1 MSENEVELKNKT
13 WHVNLGFDTPLPF
26 GKYKGSTPRQLLATR
41 PTYMCWLVDKFVV
54 DAHPRAEMKVHFYDD
69 LLTAVLDQIIDNPE
83 CVNYTFLLPDE
94 YTAEKREEKRKAER
108 EAAEQAKVY
117 DDMGWGGF

>member
-1 MSENEVELKNKT
+1 MVSEVNIKNKT
-13 WHVNLGFDTPLPF
+13 WRVSLDFDTPLPF
-26 GKYKGSTPRQLLATR
+26 GKYAGKTPRVLLAER

-54 DAHPRAEMKVHFYDD
+54 DAHPNAEMKVSFGDE

-117 DDMGWGGF
+117 DEMGWGGF